1 MPTTGRHSRSTA
13 AGATSDLNTALASLE
28 QQEKKYPKAAT
39 RGDARSLTTREFAA
53 SSRSGEI
60 PDQRFRVDS
69 EAKAAAQG
77 CPDDEDD
84 VRIEA
89 LNGLLQMDADRA
101 MPILKKVLARR
112 DACSEVLRRKAVFPV
127 SQKRSAETGIHS
139 ARGGADRSG

>member
-1 MPTTGRHSRSTA
+1 MPTTGKAFALYRR
-13 AGATSDLNTALASLE
+13 GATSDLNTALASLE

-39 RGDARSLTTREFAA
+39 RGDARSLTTRI
-53 SSRSGEI
+53 RSELAKRGD

-101 MPILKKVLARR
+101 MPI
-112 DACSEVLRRKAVFPV
+112 
-127 SQKRSAETGIHS
+127 
-139 ARGGADRSG
+139 